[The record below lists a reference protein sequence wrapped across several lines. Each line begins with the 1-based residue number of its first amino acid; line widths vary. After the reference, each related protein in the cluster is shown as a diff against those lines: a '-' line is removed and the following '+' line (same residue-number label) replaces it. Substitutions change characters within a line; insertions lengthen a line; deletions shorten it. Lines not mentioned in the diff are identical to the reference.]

1 MLLTANQSSSDLIAI
16 LKEQPTAV
24 QISGTRQQV
33 CLSFQGL
40 TLYFP
45 VVDHI
50 YTRWICRLQD
60 VQIEASDDWK
70 PHLTPQLVEA
80 IVQAATCRPHS
91 SFDLEFKE

>member
-1 MLLTANQSSSDLIAI
+1 MNLNTIKTQTELLTY
-16 LKEQPTAV
+16 LKQQPSAV
-24 QISGTRQQV
+24 QISGTRHQV

>member
-16 LKEQPTAV
+16 LKEQPSAV
-24 QISGTRQQV
+24 QISGTRHQI
-33 CLSFQGL
+33 CLSFEDL
-40 TLYFP
+40 SLYFP

-60 VQIEASDDWK
+60 VRIEAGANCQTE
-70 PHLTPQLVEA
+70 LTDELLLA
-80 IVQAATCRPHS
+80 IVQAAMSRPYS

>member
-1 MLLTANQSSSDLIAI
+1 MNLNTIKTQTELLTY
-16 LKEQPTAV
+16 LKQQPSAV
-24 QISGTRQQV
+24 QISGTRHQV

-40 TLYFP
+40 ILYFP

-60 VQIEASDDWK
+60 VQIEASDDWN
-70 PHLTPQLVEA
+70 PHLNPQLIEA
-80 IVQAATCRPHS
+80 MVQAATCRPHS